1 MCTKAMLTGTM
12 SPGRGTGS
20 LQKTAR
26 PFVFQGL
33 GGAFPHVVPGREA
46 GAAPRML
53 RCAPAD
59 PERRRTASSRPPPA
73 GRGTP
78 FRLPQ
83 ELTALP
89 SPRRLCSRPPPPHG
103 CPPTAGSARS
113 HPAVSQASPKP
124 GVPGAEGRAGPCPV
138 LLTFPSRCAA
148 AVEGGFLSSAAFPL
162 SLLLPSAPAE
172 GTLSALPSGAFGFGF
187 FFCWL
192 RGFFT
197 PVVDSVPP
205 TASPAAAP
213 TLQSKGPSE
222 ERAPPCCCQSWHPLH
237 GTPST
242 AIPTAAAWRHIPAHR
257 DGPTQD
263 AVTSLPELLCV
274 APSLQQL
281 RWPHA
286 AGGSLTRPTA
296 VPGHLVPVLL
306 PRRVL
311 SEVLLCANTFHLAL
325 ISVWDHQSS
334 CMHRLWYATN
344 TPCMQHL
351 LQCSS
356 LPCAHGSP
364 WLGIADVLDPCRH
377 EAMSHRAMFGGFPA
391 AGPAGCLHSAAR
403 ECSAANPRNPA
414 PGWIRFKE

>member
-148 AVEGGFLSSAAFPL
+148 AGEGGFLSSAAFPL
-162 SLLLPSAPAE
+162 SLLLASAPAE

-213 TLQSKGPSE
+213 TLQSKGPSGHH
-222 ERAPPCCCQSWHPLH
+222 RAAASPGTPCTAPPALQSPQQLLGDTSLHTGMAPLRM
-237 GTPST
+237 PSL
-242 AIPTAAAWRHIPAHR
+242 PSPSCSAWLHHCSSC
-257 DGPTQD
+257 DGP
-263 AVTSLPELLCV
+263 V
-274 APSLQQL
+274 QL
-281 RWPHA
+281 
-286 AGGSLTRPTA
+286 GGL
-296 VPGHLVPVLL
+296 
-306 PRRVL
+306 
-311 SEVLLCANTFHLAL
+311 
-325 ISVWDHQSS
+325 
-334 CMHRLWYATN
+334 
-344 TPCMQHL
+344 
-351 LQCSS
+351 
-356 LPCAHGSP
+356 
-364 WLGIADVLDPCRH
+364 
-377 EAMSHRAMFGGFPA
+377 
-391 AGPAGCLHSAAR
+391 
-403 ECSAANPRNPA
+403 
-414 PGWIRFKE
+414 